1 MHCVLGA
8 RPMRRG
14 ELRKKKKKKD
24 SKLFVKVVAP
34 IKKYYVKIV
43 KKKTAV
49 LALGQR
55 GEEEGKGLVHRHY
68 FLRSTIT
75 SMDNTESTDGITI
88 RNGSLVKASISISR
102 CIPDNRCIPLF
113 HSVRGMANPF
123 RFRHLPSESSSP
135 RKIIGKRKRKRI
147 IQRKDSKKGGRGR
160 G

>member
-14 ELRKKKKKKD
+14 ELRKKKKK
-24 SKLFVKVVAP
+24 SFKVVRQSCCSH
-34 IKKYYVKIV
+34 KKILCKNR

-55 GEEEGKGLVHRHY
+55 GEGEGKGLVHRHY